1 LYNHFNNTVLVNSV
15 NMAELSVEVRVVMCT
30 QNEGKLTEVRKY
42 FEARQTAAAGGAPSV
57 RFVVVSPSEAGL
69 PQVEVDEDQ
78 PTLEGNA
85 AKKARQHY
93 RLLPPSPATPTGPCP
108 DQRSMTVVVADDT
121 SLAIETLNGEPG
133 IKVRR
138 WKDGITSMT
147 DEAIIT
153 HCLARMQSHS
163 NRCRR
168 LPYCCCVRVSCVL
181 CVCVERASRS
191 SI

>member
-1 LYNHFNNTVLVNSV
+1 
-15 NMAELSVEVRVVMCT
+15 MAEVRVVMCT

-42 FEARQTAAAGGAPSV
+42 FEARQAADRAAAGGDGAPSV
-57 RFVVVSPSEAGL
+57 RFVVVSPSGAGL
-69 PQVEVDEDQ
+69 PQVEVDENQ

-85 AKKARQHY
+85 AKKAREHY
-93 RLLPPSPATPTGPCP
+93 RLLPPLATATASGPCP

-138 WKDGITSMT
+138 WKDGVTSMT
-147 DEAIIT
+147 DEGIIT
-153 HCLARMQSHS
+153 HCLVRMQGHS
-163 NRCRR
+163 NRCPPPPTFHACRSV
-168 LPYCCCVRVSCVL
+168 CVSCL
-181 CVCVERASRS
+181 LRCASV

>member
-1 LYNHFNNTVLVNSV
+1 
-15 NMAELSVEVRVVMCT
+15 MAEVRVVMCT

-42 FEARQTAAAGGAPSV
+42 FEARQAADRAAAGDGAPSV

-93 RLLPPSPATPTGPCP
+93 RLLPPPATATASGPCP

-138 WKDGITSMT
+138 WKDGVTSMT
-147 DEAIIT
+147 DEGIIT
-153 HCLARMQSHS
+153 HCLARMQGHS
-163 NRCRR
+163 NRCPPH
-168 LPYCCCVRVSCVL
+168 LPRACRSVCVSCVSCL
-181 CVCVERASRS
+181 LSCACV